1 MTRRNDRRGEKTKG
15 SRYRGPDKL
24 SNILADLMIRRGY
37 ARQVAASAFQDAW
50 QSATETRLHGASRP
64 GNVRRGVLE
73 VTVKNS
79 IVMQELT
86 FRKRQI
92 LKKMNEQIAGND
104 SSIRD
109 IRFRIGPVDS

>member
-1 MTRRNDRRGEKTKG
+1 MAPRQSRTGDKSKRKG
-15 SRYRGPDKL
+15 PRGPEKL
-24 SNILADLMIRRGY
+24 SNILADLVIRRGY

-50 QSATETRLHGASRP
+50 AAAVDSRLAGSSRP

-86 FRKRQI
+86 FQKRQI
-92 LKKMNEQIAGND
+92 LKKMNEEVAGD
-104 SSIRD
+104 DRSIRD
-109 IRFRIGPVDS
+109 IRFRIGSLG